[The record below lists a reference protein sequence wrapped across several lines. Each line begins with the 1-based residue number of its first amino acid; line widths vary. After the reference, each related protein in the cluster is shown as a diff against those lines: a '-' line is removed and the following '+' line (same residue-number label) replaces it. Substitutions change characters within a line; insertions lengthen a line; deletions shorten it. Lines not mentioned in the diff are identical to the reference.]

1 MGLFDS
7 KNCDICGEKIGLLGN
22 RKVEDGNVC
31 KNCAAKLSPFM
42 SGRRHTTL
50 EDIKR
55 HLEYREQNKQYVAQF
70 NPNMVLGNTTKVYI
84 DQSMGCF
91 AVSRDRD
98 WRSKN
103 PDIIPLNQ
111 VSNVHTEVEEHKKE
125 LYTKDAEGK
134 NVSYNPRQY
143 EYSYEF
149 EVEINVNSPYF
160 DEIKFELSDMSSRP
174 KNTFDAGYQNLQM
187 QANQIQQALMSGMGG
202 GMGMNQM
209 GMNPM
214 AGGMNQM
221 GMNNMGMNQMGMNN
235 MNGMNG
241 QMGMNQMGGMN
252 NMGMNQMGMNQ
263 MGGMNNMNGMNG
275 QMGMNQMGGMNN
287 MNGMNNQMGMNGMN
301 GMNSVGSTM
310 NSIGNMMN
318 GGVGGMVGSVLGGIA
333 GAAADGLAGNSMGP
347 QSGMNQMGGQMGNQM
362 NGQMGGMNQM
372 NGMNGQMGG
381 MNNMNGMNGQMG
393 MNQMGG
399 MGQAPQMQAWTCPY
413 CGTQNEGNTCT
424 GCGQAKG

>member
-55 HLEYREQNKQYVAQF
+55 HLEYREQNKQSVAQF
-70 NPNMVLGNTTKVYI
+70 NPNMVLGNNTKVYI
-84 DQSMGCF
+84 DQNMGCF

-111 VSNVHTEVEEHKKE
+111 VSNVHTEVKE
-125 LYTKDAEGK
+125 NKREIYTKDSEGK

-174 KNTFDAGYQNLQM
+174 KNTFDMNYQNLQM

-221 GMNNMGMNQMGMNN
+221 GQMNGMNQMGGMNGQMGMNGMNQMGQMNGMNGMNQMGGMNGMNQMGMNGMN
-235 MNGMNG
+235 QMGGMNGMNQMGGMNGMNG
-241 QMGMNQMGGMN
+241 QMGMNQMSGQMGQMNGMGNLGNMMSGGVGGMVGSVIGEIAGAAAN
-252 NMGMNQMGMNQ
+252 GLAGNSMGPQGSQMGMNQ
-263 MGGMNNMNGMNG
+263 MNG
-275 QMGMNQMGGMNN
+275 QMGQ
-287 MNGMNNQMGMNGMN
+287 MNGMNNQMGMNQMN
-301 GMNSVGSTM
+301 
-310 NSIGNMMN
+310 
-318 GGVGGMVGSVLGGIA
+318 
-333 GAAADGLAGNSMGP
+333 
-347 QSGMNQMGGQMGNQM
+347 NQM
-362 NGQMGGMNQM
+362 GQMGGM
-372 NGMNGQMGG
+372 NGMNGQMG
-381 MNNMNGMNGQMG
+381 QM
-393 MNQMGG
+393 
-399 MGQAPQMQAWTCPY
+399 MGQAPQMQPWTCPF

>member
-55 HLEYREQNKQYVAQF
+55 HLEYREQNKQSVAQF
-70 NPNMVLGNTTKVYI
+70 NPNMVLGNNTKVYI
-84 DQSMGCF
+84 DQNMGCF

-111 VSNVHTEVEEHKKE
+111 VSNVHTEVKE
-125 LYTKDAEGK
+125 NKREIYTKDSEGK

-174 KNTFDAGYQNLQM
+174 KNTFDMNYQNLQM

-221 GMNNMGMNQMGMNN
+221 GQMNGMNQMGGMNGMNQMGMNG
-235 MNGMNG
+235 MNQMGGMNGMNQMGGMNG
-241 QMGMNQMGGMN
+241 QMGMNQMSGQMGQMNGMGNLGNMMSGGVGGMVGSVIGEIAGAAAN
-252 NMGMNQMGMNQ
+252 GLAGNSMGPQGSQMGMNQ
-263 MGGMNNMNGMNG
+263 MNG
-275 QMGMNQMGGMNN
+275 QMGQ
-287 MNGMNNQMGMNGMN
+287 MNGMNNQMGMNQMN
-301 GMNSVGSTM
+301 
-310 NSIGNMMN
+310 
-318 GGVGGMVGSVLGGIA
+318 
-333 GAAADGLAGNSMGP
+333 
-347 QSGMNQMGGQMGNQM
+347 NQM
-362 NGQMGGMNQM
+362 GQMGGM
-372 NGMNGQMGG
+372 NGMNGQMG
-381 MNNMNGMNGQMG
+381 QM
-393 MNQMGG
+393 
-399 MGQAPQMQAWTCPY
+399 MGQAPQMQPWTCPF

>member
-7 KNCDICGEKIGLLGN
+7 KNCDICGEKISLLGN

-55 HLEYREQNKQYVAQF
+55 HLEYREQNKQSVAQF
-70 NPNMVLGNTTKVYI
+70 NPNMVLGNNTKIYI
-84 DQSMGCF
+84 DQNMGCF

-111 VSNVHTEVEEHKKE
+111 VSNVHTEVKENKRE
-125 LYTKDAEGK
+125 LYRKDAEGH
-134 NVSYNPRQY
+134 NVSYNPKQY

-160 DEIKFELSDMSSRP
+160 DEIKFELSDSSGRP
-174 KNTFDAGYQNLQM
+174 KNQFDATYQNLQM

-202 GMGMNQM
+202 GMGMGMNQM

-221 GMNNMGMNQMGMNN
+221 GMNQMGMNNMNGMNQMGMNQMGMNN

-241 QMGMNQMGGMN
+241 QMGMNQMG
-252 NMGMNQMGMNQ
+252 
-263 MGGMNNMNGMNG
+263 MNNMNGMNG
-275 QMGMNQMGGMNN
+275 QMGMNNMNGMNQMG
-287 MNGMNNQMGMNGMN
+287 GMNNQMGMNQMNQMGGMNN
-301 GMNSVGSTM
+301 GMNQMGSTL

-318 GGVGGMVGSVLGGIA
+318 GGVGGVVGSVIGGIA

-347 QSGMNQMGGQMGNQM
+347 QSGMGQQQMGGMNNQMGMNQMNNQMGGQMG
-362 NGQMGGMNQM
+362 
-372 NGMNGQMGG
+372 GMNGQMG
-381 MNNMNGMNGQMG
+381 MNQ

-399 MGQAPQMQAWTCPY
+399 MGQAPQMQAWTCPF
-413 CGTQNEGNTCT
+413 CGTQNQGNTCT
-424 GCGQAKG
+424 GCGQARG

>member
-241 QMGMNQMGGMN
+241 QMGMNQMG
-252 NMGMNQMGMNQ
+252 
-263 MGGMNNMNGMNG
+263 
-275 QMGMNQMGGMNN
+275 
-287 MNGMNNQMGMNGMN
+287 MNGMN

-318 GGVGGMVGSVLGGIA
+318 GGVGSMVGSVLGGIA

>member
-55 HLEYREQNKQYVAQF
+55 HLEYREQNKQSVAQF
-70 NPNMVLGNTTKVYI
+70 NPNMVLGNNTKVYI
-84 DQSMGCF
+84 DQNMGCF

-111 VSNVHTEVEEHKKE
+111 VSNVHTEVKE
-125 LYTKDAEGK
+125 NKREIYTKDSEGK

-174 KNTFDAGYQNLQM
+174 KNTFDMNYQNLQM

-221 GMNNMGMNQMGMNN
+221 GQMNGMNQMGGMNGMNGMNQMGQMNGMNQMGGMNGMNQMGGMNGMNQMGGMNGMNQMGMNGMN
-235 MNGMNG
+235 QMGGMNGMNG
-241 QMGMNQMGGMN
+241 QMGMNQMSGQMGQMNGMGNLGNMMSGGVGGMVGSVIGEIAGAAAN
-252 NMGMNQMGMNQ
+252 GLAGNSMGPQGSQMGMNQ
-263 MGGMNNMNGMNG
+263 MNG
-275 QMGMNQMGGMNN
+275 QMGQ
-287 MNGMNNQMGMNGMN
+287 MNGMNNQMGMNQMN
-301 GMNSVGSTM
+301 
-310 NSIGNMMN
+310 
-318 GGVGGMVGSVLGGIA
+318 
-333 GAAADGLAGNSMGP
+333 
-347 QSGMNQMGGQMGNQM
+347 NQM
-362 NGQMGGMNQM
+362 GQMGGM
-372 NGMNGQMGG
+372 NGMNGQMG
-381 MNNMNGMNGQMG
+381 QM
-393 MNQMGG
+393 
-399 MGQAPQMQAWTCPY
+399 MGQAPQMQPWTCPF

>member
-221 GMNNMGMNQMGMNN
+221 GMNNMGMNQMGMN
-235 MNGMNG
+235 GMNG

-252 NMGMNQMGMNQ
+252 NMNGMNGQMGMNQ

>member
-7 KNCDICGEKIGLLGN
+7 KNCDICGEKISLLGN

-160 DEIKFELSDMSSRP
+160 DEIKFEDM
-174 KNTFDAGYQNLQM
+174 
-187 QANQIQQALMSGMGG
+187 
-202 GMGMNQM
+202 
-209 GMNPM
+209 
-214 AGGMNQM
+214 
-221 GMNNMGMNQMGMNN
+221 
-235 MNGMNG
+235 
-241 QMGMNQMGGMN
+241 
-252 NMGMNQMGMNQ
+252 
-263 MGGMNNMNGMNG
+263 
-275 QMGMNQMGGMNN
+275 
-287 MNGMNNQMGMNGMN
+287 
-301 GMNSVGSTM
+301 
-310 NSIGNMMN
+310 
-318 GGVGGMVGSVLGGIA
+318 
-333 GAAADGLAGNSMGP
+333 
-347 QSGMNQMGGQMGNQM
+347 
-362 NGQMGGMNQM
+362 
-372 NGMNGQMGG
+372 
-381 MNNMNGMNGQMG
+381 
-393 MNQMGG
+393 
-399 MGQAPQMQAWTCPY
+399 
-413 CGTQNEGNTCT
+413 
-424 GCGQAKG
+424 

>member
-7 KNCDICGEKIGLLGN
+7 KNCDICGEKISLLGN

-55 HLEYREQNKQYVAQF
+55 HLEYREQNKQSVAQF
-70 NPNMVLGNTTKVYI
+70 NPNMVLGNNTKIYI
-84 DQSMGCF
+84 DQNMGCF

-111 VSNVHTEVEEHKKE
+111 VSNVHTEVKENKRE
-125 LYTKDAEGK
+125 LYRKDAEGH
-134 NVSYNPRQY
+134 NVSYNPKQY

-160 DEIKFELSDMSSRP
+160 DEIKFELSDSSGRP
-174 KNTFDAGYQNLQM
+174 KNQFDATYQNLQM

-202 GMGMNQM
+202 GMGMGMNQM

-221 GMNNMGMNQMGMNN
+221 GMNQM
-235 MNGMNG
+235 
-241 QMGMNQMGGMN
+241 
-252 NMGMNQMGMNQ
+252 
-263 MGGMNNMNGMNG
+263 
-275 QMGMNQMGGMNN
+275 GMNN
-287 MNGMNNQMGMNGMN
+287 MNGMNNQMGMNNMNQMGGMN
-301 GMNSVGSTM
+301 GMNNQMGMNQMNQMGGMNNGMNNAGSAL

-318 GGVGGMVGSVLGGIA
+318 GGVGGMVGTVLGGIA

-347 QSGMNQMGGQMGNQM
+347 QSGMGQQQMGGQMGMNQMNNQMGGQMG
-362 NGQMGGMNQM
+362 
-372 NGMNGQMGG
+372 
-381 MNNMNGMNGQMG
+381 GMNGQMG
-393 MNQMGG
+393 MNQMNQMGG
-399 MGQAPQMQAWTCPY
+399 MGQTPQMQAWTCPF
-413 CGTQNEGNTCT
+413 CGTQNQGNTCT
-424 GCGQAKG
+424 GCGQARG